1 MFGTL
6 KALSNKKSYDAVHA
20 WNVPSAF
27 IMRKIKAKKKI
38 LSVHGVYSQQ
48 VNMLHSKITA
58 SIINSKESQVLDW
71 ADTLTTDSKAVQSE
85 YKKLGKNFV
94 YIPAP
99 LDPKKFQN
107 IPTISEK
114 KKQIAYIGRDS
125 FEKGIDILRDL
136 ESKINAPIK
145 YCTDLEWHD
154 AMKILQESQILVVP
168 SRIES
173 IPQVIKEAFFLKVPV
188 IATDVGGNSEL
199 VKHQETGILI
209 KSEESEQMIAE
220 INNLL
225 DDNEARK
232 RYADNAFEFINKNF
246 SWDVLLQKYIN
257 LYQL

>member
-1 MFGTL
+1 
-6 KALSNKKSYDAVHA
+6 
-20 WNVPSAF
+20 
-27 IMRKIKAKKKI
+27 
-38 LSVHGVYSQQ
+38 
-48 VNMLHSKITA
+48 
-58 SIINSKESQVLDW
+58 
-71 ADTLTTDSKAVQSE
+71 
-85 YKKLGKNFV
+85 
-94 YIPAP
+94 
-99 LDPKKFQN
+99 
-107 IPTISEK
+107 
-114 KKQIAYIGRDS
+114 
-125 FEKGIDILRDL
+125 
-136 ESKINAPIK
+136 
-145 YCTDLEWHD
+145 
-154 AMKILQESQILVVP
+154 MKILQESQILVVP

>member
-48 VNMLHSKITA
+48 VNILHSKITA
-58 SIINSKESQVLDW
+58 SIVNSKESQVLDW

-107 IPTISEK
+107 ISTISEK